1 MSSATK
7 ISSILNVVTKRGV
20 FALISA
26 ITGVAVAAVHKV
38 IGRRFLQRQIYDY
51 RMWLDLNDPGISRGL
66 LLFGN
71 RELEHREMLFRIV
84 RPGMTIFDV
93 GANIG
98 YYAIMESK
106 LVGDTGRII
115 AVEPSHTNVELLQR
129 NLSLNSLGNVTVL
142 QGAISDKVGKAKF
155 HLSYQ
160 SNLNTFHDVG
170 SGSEHLSGASI
181 DVETQT
187 IENLAKNYGAP
198 DLIRM
203 DVEGHEVA
211 VLNGAMGAIEAGKI
225 QPLVIFETHL
235 SRYSSTNNMANVLK
249 RMFDLGYGV
258 TMAASSW
265 EGGSH
270 IVQSFGY
277 KSDMSINTD
286 GNIRKIF
293 SEISNDDAIQLICE
307 TGGLRTVLLSPKV

>member
-1 MSSATK
+1 M
-7 ISSILNVVTKRGV
+7 ISSIFHVMRHRGL

-26 ITGVAVAAVHKV
+26 IVGSATAAFGKLT
-38 IGRRFLQRQIYDY
+38 GRRFVKRQVYDY
-51 RMWLDLNDPGISRGL
+51 RMWLDLDDPGISRGL

-84 RPGMTIFDV
+84 RSGMTIFDV

-106 LVGDTGRII
+106 LVGESGRVI
-115 AVEPSHTNVELLQR
+115 AVEPSHTNVKLLQR
-129 NLSLNSLGNVTVL
+129 NLQLNSINNVTVL
-142 QGAISDKVGKAKF
+142 SGAISDKVGVAKF

-170 SGSEHLSGASI
+170 SGREHLSGETI

-187 IENLAKNYGAP
+187 VTMLAKKFGAP

-211 VLNGAMGAIEAGKI
+211 VLNGAMSAIKSGTI
-225 QPLVIFETHL
+225 RPSVIFETHL
-235 SRYSSTNNMANVLK
+235 SRYSATNDMATVLK
-249 RMFDLGYGV
+249 RMFELGYTV
-258 TMAASSW
+258 TLAASSW
-265 EGGSH
+265 EGGSK
-270 IVQSFGY
+270 IVESLGY
-277 KSDMSINTD
+277 TSQMTIRTD
-286 GNIRKIF
+286 GNLRKIF
-293 SEISNDDAIQLICE
+293 GDISNDDAIRLICK
-307 TGGLRTVLLSPKV
+307 TGGLRTVVLAAKA

>member
-1 MSSATK
+1 M
-7 ISSILNVVTKRGV
+7 IFSIFHVLVRRGF

-26 ITGVAVAAVHKV
+26 ITGATVGAIFKL
-38 IGRRFLQRQIYDY
+38 IGRRFLQRRVYDY
-51 RMWLDLNDPGISRGL
+51 RMWLDLKDTGISRGL

-71 RELEHREMLFRIV
+71 RELEHREMLLRII

-106 LVGDTGRII
+106 LVGDGGRVI
-115 AVEPSHTNVELLQR
+115 AVEPSQTNIELLQR
-129 NLSLNSLGNVTVL
+129 NLNLNSLSNVSVL
-142 QGAISDKVGKAKF
+142 SGAVSDKVGKAKF

-170 SGSEHLSGASI
+170 SGREHLSGQTI
-181 DVETQT
+181 DVETLTITDLAQT
-187 IENLAKNYGAP
+187 FGAP

-211 VLNGAMGAIEAGKI
+211 VLNGAMKAIKSGKI
-225 QPLVIFETHL
+225 RPTVIFETHL
-235 SRYSSTNNMANVLK
+235 SRYSSTNDMAAVLK
-249 RMFDLGYGV
+249 QMFDLGYEV
-258 TMAASSW
+258 SLAASSW
-265 EGGSH
+265 EGGSK
-270 IVQSFGY
+270 IVESLGY
-277 KSDMSINTD
+277 KSEMIVRTD

-293 SEISNDDAIQLICE
+293 SEISKEDAIRLICE
-307 TGGLRTVLLSPKV
+307 TGGLRTVVLATKA